1 MDNSE
6 QEAGGSNANK
16 QKERMDRL
24 KKLHLL
30 RTAGNYKSS
39 NIVYKYKYQSS
50 NILRFLTIV
59 ARKQNHVEVV
69 AEDARLKLPANFEAR
84 QRQADWLVADEK
96 GREEAAKK
104 GLDYDRIKVL
114 NVSAVEA
121 ANIEKKKRKK
131 NPDLGFSDYEAQ
143 TARQYNRLV
152 KQMPPPDMEKYER
165 KRADVGDEIFYGGA
179 HTISQ
184 GRHKDTKSA
193 IDNMVKDLEGQI
205 MKRKSFSRRRTHNDD
220 ADIDYINEK
229 NARFNKK
236 LERFYGEH
244 TAEIKQNLERGTAI

>member
-1 MDNSE
+1 MESS
-6 QEAGGSNANK
+6 GGESSSMSAAEK
-16 QKERMDRL
+16 AKDRMERL
-24 KKLHLL
+24 HKLHLL
-30 RTAGNYKSS
+30 RT
-39 NIVYKYKYQSS
+39 
-50 NILRFLTIV
+50 T
-59 ARKQNHVEVV
+59 ARKLNHAEVV
-69 AEDARLKLPANFEAR
+69 AEDARNKLPANFEAR
-84 QRQADWLVADEK
+84 QRQADWLAANEK
-96 GREEAAKK
+96 GRAEAAAK
-104 GLDYDRIKVL
+104 GLDYDRIKLL

-121 ANIEKKKRKK
+121 ANNEKKKRKK
-131 NPDLGFSDYEAQ
+131 NPDPGFTDYETL

-152 KQMPPPDMEKYER
+152 KQFPEPDMDKYQN
-165 KRADVGDEIFYGGA
+165 KRQQVGDEIFYGGA

-184 GRHKDTKSA
+184 GTHKDTPQA
-193 IDNMVKDLEGQI
+193 INNMVNDLEQQI

>member
-1 MDNSE
+1 MADAQASSSSSGDK
-6 QEAGGSNANK
+6 A
-16 QKERMDRL
+16 KERMDRL

-30 RTAGNYKSS
+30 RTSGSIAYFFVYCKSHHE
-39 NIVYKYKYQSS
+39 QSIQKMYHFS
-50 NILRFLTIV
+50 
-59 ARKQNHVEVV
+59 ARKQNHAEVI

-96 GREEAAKK
+96 GRSEAIKK
-104 GLDYDRIKVL
+104 GLDYDRIKLL

-131 NPDLGFSDYEAQ
+131 NPDVGFSDYEAS

-152 KQMPPPDMEKYER
+152 KQMPPPDLEKYNK
-165 KRADVGDEIFYGGA
+165 KRAEVGEEVFYGGA

-184 GRHKDTKSA
+184 GLHKDSPKA
-193 IDNMVKDLEGQI
+193 IDNMVKDLDQQI
-205 MKRKSFSRRRTHNDD
+205 SKRKSFSRRRTHNDD